1 MENGKAVNN
10 LSSYY
15 EKKSTPTIKA
25 YRNSEYLNSSE
36 ARTIRIQCELE
47 ESKWRL
53 KKEGV
58 KGTRGNDAC
67 KSLHAFHFYG
77 NSINF
82 FFSYRARLWICQS
95 EVQNAI

>member
-58 KGTRGNDAC
+58 KGTVRNEPCMCVNRDIIQVVIIQC
-67 KSLHAFHFYG
+67 IWYSDNIVLL
-77 NSINF
+77 F
-82 FFSYRARLWICQS
+82 FVLSS
-95 EVQNAI
+95 H